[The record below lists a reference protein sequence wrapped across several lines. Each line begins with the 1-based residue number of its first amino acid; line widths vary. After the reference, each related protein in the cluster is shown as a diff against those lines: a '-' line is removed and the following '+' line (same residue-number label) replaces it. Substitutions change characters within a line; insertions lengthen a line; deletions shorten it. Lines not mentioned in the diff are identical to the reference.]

1 MPNKNI
7 KEQVDQAETVD
18 DFIDALEAFR
28 DEFETLEK
36 RVENLEEDKKTKVR
50 VVDTDNGKKIVLENR
65 QQTWF
70 SPNYFRKIL
79 DRIDGDEASD
89 DEEIIKG

>member
-1 MPNKNI
+1 MPNKDI
-7 KEQVDQAETVD
+7 QKKVDEAETID
-18 DFIDALEAFR
+18 DFISALEAFR

-36 RVENLEEDKKTKVR
+36 RVENLEDANKTKVR
-50 VVDTDNGKKIVLENR
+50 VVDTDRGKRIVLENQ

-79 DRIDGDEASD
+79 ERIDSGS
-89 DEEIIKG
+89 DEENLLED

>member
-89 DEEIIKG
+89 DEEVIKG